1 MAAPV
6 SRAGE
11 IGRGLVRHL
20 RATLEAPG
28 LELAEPPTPLTG
40 GFDTEIFALRLREAP
55 PAWSGALV
63 LRLLRAHHDP
73 AMVLREQATQNT
85 VSDLGYP
92 APRVRLASIDP
103 TLLGAPFVLMDRLP
117 GIPLMAAGLVGM
129 DRTLLDAQLRL
140 HGLDPAPLTRV
151 LGDAVSFE
159 GYLTRFE
166 RRVDQGELDGL
177 RAAMHWL
184 RDRRPPPAA
193 LAICHGDLHPQNIL
207 VEHGRVTGVL
217 DWPNV
222 VVADPAF
229 DLAATCNILRFVPAG
244 LTEMPA
250 VLRWLGPPRPAHTVR
265 SLRCA
270 LPAAAADRRRAAR
283 LLRGGRRDTRACA
296 GGGEPTGPGR
306 RAAAGRARSLDLLR
320 AARRA
325 RGAGHRGH
333 RHPAA
338 DTGGVRRSG
347 ARKARMSPTA
357 QRIGRETDRWI

>member
-1 MAAPV
+1 V

-11 IGRGLVRHL
+11 IGRGLVAHL
-20 RATLEAPG
+20 RATLGAPG
-28 LELAEPPTPLTG
+28 LDLAEPPTPLTG
-40 GFDTEIFALRLREAP
+40 GFDTEIFALRLRDAP

-73 AMVLREQATQNT
+73 VMVLREQATQNT
-85 VSDLGYP
+85 VADLGYP

-103 TLLGAPFVLMDRLP
+103 MLLGAPFVLMDRLP
-117 GIPLMAAGLVGM
+117 GIPLIAAGLLGM
-129 DRTLLDAQLRL
+129 DRALLDAQLCL
-140 HGLDPAPLTRV
+140 HGLDPAPLARA

-166 RRVDQGELDGL
+166 RRVDQGALGGL
-177 RAAMHWL
+177 RAAMRWL

-250 VLRWLGPPRPAHTVR
+250 VLRWLARLGQPVLAARYRARYRRRRPIDGSRLAYYEVAAAIRALVRAGESRRGQAGAPPLGALDRSTYSDRLAAHVARVTGVAVT
-265 SLRCA
+265 LPPI
-270 LPAAAADRRRAAR
+270 PAA
-283 LLRGGRRDTRACA
+283 
-296 GGGEPTGPGR
+296 
-306 RAAAGRARSLDLLR
+306 
-320 AARRA
+320 
-325 RGAGHRGH
+325 
-333 RHPAA
+333 
-338 DTGGVRRSG
+338 
-347 ARKARMSPTA
+347 
-357 QRIGRETDRWI
+357 